1 MTLKLN
7 PKNHLRLAS
16 NQFSSPHNS
25 EWETNAALHEQAQK
39 RVPIIESILEAGARD
54 VVDQDF
60 SAGKWEYKLF
70 SSETIP
76 VRLDL
81 LLFDSHCFRWV
92 RLSEHYPSQVRS
104 GVRGC
109 QQSGGFI
116 VNSSGQLKL
125 IFSAPDC
132 HTANAYQLFINQ
144 IEE

>member
-1 MTLKLN
+1 MTLKLT
-7 PKNHLRLAS
+7 PKSHLRLAS
-16 NQFSSPHNS
+16 NQLSLASTNDLEP
-25 EWETNAALHEQAQK
+25 NAAQHEYTPT
-39 RVPIIESILEAGARD
+39 RIPLIDSILEAGARD

-70 SSETIP
+70 SSETVP

-132 HTANAYQLFINQ
+132 FTANAYQLYINPM
-144 IEE
+144 E